1 MPRSL
6 IECYRSIEESSEKML
21 MAARSADWEQ
31 VVQYEGICSVLIA
44 QLRDCARLEDL
55 EPNERREKSSI
66 MRNIL
71 LIDAKIRAI
80 AEPWVDQLA
89 ASSAN
94 LHQDRV
100 LH

>member
-6 IECYRSIEESSEKML
+6 IKCYRSIEESSEKML
-21 MAARSADWEQ
+21 AAARSADWEQ
-31 VVQYEGICSVLIA
+31 VVQYEGICSILIA
-44 QLRDCARLEDL
+44 QLRDCARFEDL
-55 EPNERREKSSI
+55 EPEERREKSSI

-71 LIDAKIRAI
+71 LNDAKIRAI

-89 ASSAN
+89 ASSPD
-94 LHQDRV
+94 LRQDRV